1 MFVENWELHITSS
14 RISQNNN
21 IQAIRYPLEQSNPDK
36 DKHLAS
42 LVVLLIFAEDAH
54 WCVSITTDNR
64 IDQLQGCEDK
74 NNNDNDQIARM

>member
-1 MFVENWELHITSS
+1 MNNQVLTKTFYTS
-14 RISQNNN
+14 I
-21 IQAIRYPLEQSNPDK
+21 
-36 DKHLAS
+36 

-54 WCVSITTDNR
+54 WCVSITTGNR